1 MTDISR
7 EAVDDLARELIIACD
22 KADHLHTEIEATVE
36 DGRLM
41 AATILALRAA
51 LDAAEADKSQAMLDE
66 RERCAAKVE
75 RDQWPTFGDSRRIAA
90 AIRNQGEPK

>member
-51 LDAAEADKSQAMLDE
+51 LDAADADLDA
-66 RERCAAKVE
+66 RIRAALE
-75 RDQWPTFGDSRRIAA
+75 
-90 AIRNQGEPK
+90 E